1 MPAARGLLLDIGGV
15 VLRGAPPLV
24 PLLAA
29 RHPRMQAALDAY
41 GGIGSERDELWQR
54 MLRHEVSERAYWAQR
69 AGELGATLDA
79 DWSTRDL
86 IERLYRENPRDVWL
100 NAPMVELMRDA
111 RSAGLALGALTNDLS
126 YFHGADWAPQQDF
139 FALFQVIVD
148 AADIGVLKPDPRAFA
163 AGADALGLPPSDI
176 VFLDDMPWNV
186 SAGADFGFHAIRVS
200 YDEPEAA
207 IEQARALL
215 GLGARSAERNDAAPQ
230 PSREF

>member
-29 RHPRMQAALDAY
+29 QHPSMQAALDSY
-41 GGIGSERDELWQR
+41 GGVGSDRDELWQR

-69 AGELGATLDA
+69 ARELGAAVGA

-86 IERLYRENPRDVWL
+86 IERLYRENPREVWL
-100 NAPMVELMRDA
+100 NAPMVELMREA
-111 RSAGLALGALTNDLS
+111 RSAGIGLAALTNDLS
-126 YFHGADWAPQQDF
+126 YFHGPDWAPKQDF

-163 AGADALGLPPSDI
+163 AGADALGLPAAEI

-186 SAGADFGFHAIRVS
+186 SAGAGFGFHSIRVS

-207 IEQARALL
+207 IAQARGLL
-215 GLGARSAERNDAAPQ
+215 GLDGRSAERNDAAPQ
-230 PSREF
+230 